1 MKILITGCAG
11 FIGFHV
17 AKKFLEKNY
26 FVYGIDN
33 INNYYSVSLKIDRI
47 NILKKKK
54 KFKFKKIDISNRI
67 KIKNFLK
74 KQKFDIVIHLAAQA
88 GVRYSLKKPYEYYD
102 SNLIGFANLIEESKN
117 SKIKMF
123 LFASS
128 SSVYGEINKP
138 PFQEK
143 KSNTENP
150 IQIYAATKIS
160 NEILAKAYF
169 NLYKFK
175 IIGLRF
181 FTVYGSY
188 GRPDMA
194 IFDFV
199 RQILNKNTIHINNY
213 GKHYR
218 DFTHIHYVSET
229 IFSLLEKSIKRKKPF
244 FDIFNIGSSKPIK
257 IMKVVKLMED
267 ILKLKAKIKYRRKQK
282 GDVHGTY
289 SNSKKIQDF
298 SKVKNKIS
306 IKSGLL
312 EFINWYK
319 SYYKIKK

>member
-17 AKKFLEKNY
+17 AKKFLEKNF

-33 INNYYSVSLKIDRI
+33 MNNYYSVTLKNDRI
-47 NILKKKK
+47 KILKKKK
-54 KFKFKKIDISNRI
+54 KFKFKKIDISDR
-67 KIKNFLK
+67 KRIKNFFK
-74 KQKFDIVIHLAAQA
+74 KQKFDVVIHLAAQA
-88 GVRYSLKKPYEYYD
+88 GVRHSLKKPYEYYN
-102 SNLIGFANLIEESKN
+102 SNLIGFSNIIEEAKN
-117 SKIKMF
+117 SKIKNF

-128 SSVYGEINKP
+128 SSIYGEANKP
-138 PFQEK
+138 PFHEQ

-150 IQIYAATKIS
+150 LQIYAATKKS

-181 FTVYGSY
+181 FTVYGTY

-194 IFDFV
+194 IYDFV
-199 RQILNKNTIHINNY
+199 KRIINKDKIYINNF

-218 DFTHIHYVSET
+218 DFTHINYVCDV
-229 IFSLLEKSIKRKKPF
+229 IFSLVIKSSKITKPF

-257 IMKVVKLMED
+257 ILKIVELMEN
-267 ILKLKAKIKYRRKQK
+267 ILKLKARIKYRVKQK

-289 SNSKKIQDF
+289 SNSKKIEAF
-298 SKVKNKIS
+298 SKVKNKVK
-306 IKSGLL
+306 IKSGLI
-312 EFINWYK
+312 EFISWYK
-319 SYYKIKK
+319 SYFKIQK